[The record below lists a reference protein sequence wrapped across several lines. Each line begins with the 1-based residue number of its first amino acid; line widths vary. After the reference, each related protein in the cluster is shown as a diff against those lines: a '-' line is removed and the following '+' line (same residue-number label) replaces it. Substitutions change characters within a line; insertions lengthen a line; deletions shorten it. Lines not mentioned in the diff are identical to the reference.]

1 MKQDFTVLLVN
12 TRLKLKELVMLL
24 MKRDLLSKSLV
35 HLDTFVMEPLEMLP
49 FWLTQTNMVMVL
61 EMKVILHLDI
71 SPPLP
76 QLKLEQVAMK
86 RLVQLELTVQQRER
100 TVKTVS
106 LETTVSEV
114 LRSHVLQVFTV
125 TPMQLKQMLLIIILK
140 NNFSYPAL
148 RVTKEIQQELKLSK
162 M

>member
-1 MKQDFTVLLVN
+1 
-12 TRLKLKELVMLL
+12 
-24 MKRDLLSKSLV
+24 
-35 HLDTFVMEPLEMLP
+35 
-49 FWLTQTNMVMVL
+49 
-61 EMKVILHLDI
+61 
-71 SPPLP
+71 
-76 QLKLEQVAMK
+76 MK

>member
-1 MKQDFTVLLVN
+1 
-12 TRLKLKELVMLL
+12 MLL

-125 TPMQLKQMLLIIILK
+125 TPLQLKQMLLIIILK